1 MPPML
6 YPEIQTVSLEITTD
20 EADLFD
26 YLEDKEI
33 LLLKDSAFQKLLKGD
48 LCPDQASVKV
58 TFKITSDPLG
68 EATHE
73 FSIPV
78 EADESS
84 SANKFKGV
92 DINNNDSVAADGSSQ

>member
-1 MPPML
+1 ML
-6 YPEIQTVSLEITTD
+6 YPEIQTVSLEMTTD
-20 EADLFD
+20 EAGLFD

-48 LCPDQASVKV
+48 SCPDQATIKV
-58 TFKITSDPLG
+58 AFKITSDPLG

-84 SANKFKGV
+84 SSKKFKGV
-92 DINNNDSVAADGSSQ
+92 EINNNSVAADESSE